1 MSNNFLSRIFYENI
15 INITLLTKNLINN
28 YEKKKK
34 LTAFPS
40 PNCHKDKDIQVIIS
54 AKGVLHLFI
63 IL

>member
-1 MSNNFLSRIFYENI
+1 M
-15 INITLLTKNLINN
+15 NITLLTKNLINN
-28 YEKKKK
+28 YEKKEK